1 MADAKKQYGKLHMRR
16 MEILNERNISKTRI
30 CKDLDI
36 PRSNFNKYCRDDFQ
50 RIDANLV
57 CKICEYLDIEVG
69 ELIVRV
75 K

>member
-1 MADAKKQYGKLHMRR
+1 MATDKKQYGRLHMRIV
-16 MEILNERNISKTRI
+16 EILEERNISKTRI

-36 PRSNFNKYCRDDFQ
+36 PRSNFNKYCRDEFQ

-57 CKICEYLDIEVG
+57 CKICEYLNIEVG
-69 ELIVRV
+69 DLIVRV

>member
-1 MADAKKQYGKLHMRR
+1 MADAKKQYGKLHMRI

-36 PRSNFNKYCRDDFQ
+36 PRSNFNKYCRDEFQ

>member
-1 MADAKKQYGKLHMRR
+1 MATDKKQYGRLHMRIV
-16 MEILNERNISKTRI
+16 EILEERNISKTRI

-36 PRSNFNKYCRDDFQ
+36 PRSNFNKYCRDEFQ

-57 CKICEYLDIEVG
+57 CKICEYLNIEVG
-69 ELIVRV
+69 DLIVRI

>member
-1 MADAKKQYGKLHMRR
+1 MASGKKQYGGLHMRIV
-16 MEILNERNISKTRI
+16 EILEERNISKTRI

-36 PRSNFNKYCRDDFQ
+36 PRSNFNKYCRDEFQ

-69 ELIVRV
+69 NLIVRV

>member
-1 MADAKKQYGKLHMRR
+1 MATDKKQYGRLHMRIV
-16 MEILNERNISKTRI
+16 EILEERNISKTRI

-36 PRSNFNKYCRDDFQ
+36 PRSNFNKYCRDEFQ

-57 CKICEYLDIEVG
+57 YKIFEYLNIEVG

>member
-1 MADAKKQYGKLHMRR
+1 MATGKKQYGRLHMRIV
-16 MEILNERNISKTRI
+16 EILEERNISKTRI

-36 PRSNFNKYCRDDFQ
+36 PRSNFNKYCRDEFQ

-57 CKICEYLDIEVG
+57 CKICEYLNIEVG

>member
-1 MADAKKQYGKLHMRR
+1 MATDKKQYDRLHMCIV
-16 MEILNERNISKTRI
+16 EILAERNISKTRI

-36 PRSNFNKYCRDDFQ
+36 SRSNFNKYCRDKFQ

>member
-1 MADAKKQYGKLHMRR
+1 MATDKKQYGRLHMRIV
-16 MEILNERNISKTRI
+16 EILEERNISKTRI

-36 PRSNFNKYCRDDFQ
+36 PRSNFNKYCRDEFQ

-57 CKICEYLDIEVG
+57 CKKCEYLNIEVG
-69 ELIVRV
+69 DLIVRV

>member
-1 MADAKKQYGKLHMRR
+1 MRIV
-16 MEILNERNISKTRI
+16 EILEERNISKTRI

-36 PRSNFNKYCRDDFQ
+36 PRSNFNKYCRDEFQ

-57 CKICEYLDIEVG
+57 YKIFEYLNIEVG